1 MPIKIIKT
9 SIMILSVLAVMIALS
24 LLIERSSQD
33 DEVDEI
39 VINSLYKDEPDI
51 PQAENVAYAIIGFTA
66 PEDVEDIHEYGVSL
80 VDEALKASAK
90 LQTNSTPKFK
100 PAENELKIINE
111 TEKNVCWWKTKYY
124 EATHEENC
132 MSSEELIIVIGKNI
146 TLLSRYM
153 TWHKYSQIKRKVSE
167 SRNDG
172 LISPSHRIFLAYLRE
187 LIQQNKINLA
197 LKLLSDDIKLWKNLA
212 REHGTWLQKMRILLA
227 LNDDLRMIKTLTEL
241 GHYNFYHQEYMH
253 NLFEPI
259 GIQNWALADTYTV
272 EFRLSEL
279 KYCLDEGIAYVEANT
294 CLKKQQGLFYQ
305 RNKTLKRISEHIEEM
320 VKTIAPDPENVYL
333 NCLNVQTEEN
343 EGIKDWLDKHLY
355 NYKGNKVY
363 EHFTNYSSKKNLCDV
378 LRLIHRTDA
387 SLLLIKRY
395 VEILQNGSGDIEK
408 IINKNDEGYYSYPL
422 IWDQDNNT
430 ISIDKGNLYQRDFEL
445 RLPPLNEP
453 VQEH

>member
-1 MPIKIIKT
+1 
-9 SIMILSVLAVMIALS
+9 MILSVLAVMIALS
-24 LLIERSSQD
+24 LLREHSSQD
-33 DEVDEI
+33 DEVDEV

-66 PEDVEDIHEYGVSL
+66 PEDVEDIHEYGLSL

-90 LQTNSTPKFK
+90 LRTNNTPKFK

-124 EATHEENC
+124 KATHEENC
-132 MSSEELIIVIGKNI
+132 MSSDEVTIVIGSNL
-146 TLLSRYM
+146 TLLSRYI
-153 TWHKYSQIKRKVSE
+153 TWHKYSQIKSKVSE
-167 SRNDG
+167 SRNEG
-172 LISPSHRIFLAYLRE
+172 LILPMHRIFLAYLRE
-187 LIQQNKINLA
+187 LIQRNKIDFA
-197 LKLLSDDIKLWKNLA
+197 LELLSDDIKLWKNLA
-212 REHGTWLQKMRILLA
+212 RENGTLIDKWITINV
-227 LNDDLRMIKTLTEL
+227 LNDDLRMIGLLTEL
-241 GHYNFYHQEYMH
+241 GHFDFYHQEYMH

-259 GIQNWALADTYTV
+259 GIKNWALADTYTV

-333 NCLNVQTEEN
+333 NCLNVQTKEN

-363 EHFTNYSSKKNLCDV
+363 EHFTDYNSKK
-378 LRLIHRTDA
+378 
-387 SLLLIKRY
+387 K
-395 VEILQNGSGDIEK
+395 
-408 IINKNDEGYYSYPL
+408 PL
-422 IWDQDNNT
+422 
-430 ISIDKGNLYQRDFEL
+430 
-445 RLPPLNEP
+445 
-453 VQEH
+453 